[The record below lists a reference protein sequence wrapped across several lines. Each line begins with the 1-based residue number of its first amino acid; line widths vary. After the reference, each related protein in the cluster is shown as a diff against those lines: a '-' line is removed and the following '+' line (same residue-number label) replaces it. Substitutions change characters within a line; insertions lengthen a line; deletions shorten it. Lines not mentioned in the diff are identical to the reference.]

1 MLRNHLPLKGTALRL
16 PLQGELSKSKIL
28 TEGAYHNPLKCKIT
42 DEAFK
47 VWSVK
52 SGVWSCGSLR
62 SDYILT
68 KKADDISGG
77 LNRHT
82 DNYKQGGIKMADAQ
96 KQIVQWF
103 PGHMAKT
110 RRLIKESLPMVDA
123 VTELLDA
130 RIPYSS
136 RNPELDELTQKK
148 PRIVLLNKCDMA
160 DDNITRQWVEYFK
173 SKGQY
178 ALPVDC
184 RTGKGLNKYG
194 ELVREV
200 LKETIQKNEERG
212 MPGKALR
219 MMVVGIPN
227 TGKSSFINRMAGKN
241 RAKVADKPGVT
252 RQNQWFAIGSGI
264 ELLDTPGVL
273 WPKFDDPKV
282 GDRLAFIGSVKNEV
296 LDSETMAVRLIE
308 VLVDGYEDKLTGR
321 YKLKN
326 IPDVHSVMPWEI
338 LEEIGRE
345 RGMLIKGGEVNTERA
360 SVMLLEEYRSGKM
373 GKISFERP
381 LK

>member
-1 MLRNHLPLKGTALRL
+1 
-16 PLQGELSKSKIL
+16 
-28 TEGAYHNPLKCKIT
+28 
-42 DEAFK
+42 
-47 VWSVK
+47 
-52 SGVWSCGSLR
+52 
-62 SDYILT
+62 
-68 KKADDISGG
+68 
-77 LNRHT
+77 
-82 DNYKQGGIKMADAQ
+82 MADNQ
-96 KQIVQWF
+96 KQTVQWF

-160 DDNITRQWVEYFK
+160 DDNITRQWVEYFR

-184 RTGKGLNKYG
+184 RTGKGLNRYG

-200 LKETIQKNEERG
+200 LKDTIQKNEDRG

-381 LK
+381 QF